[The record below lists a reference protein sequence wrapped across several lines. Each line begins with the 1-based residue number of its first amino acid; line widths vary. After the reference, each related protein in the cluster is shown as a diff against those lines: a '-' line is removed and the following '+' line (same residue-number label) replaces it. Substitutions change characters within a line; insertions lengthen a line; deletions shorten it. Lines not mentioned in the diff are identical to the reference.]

1 MKYENAQNIL
11 PSEIIEVIQGYIDGG
26 YLYIPKKDEN
36 KKRWGENSNIKEKLK
51 QRNREIYNRYLTG
64 TSIKELTNTYYLTDS
79 SIRRI
84 LREYRMN
91 DR

>member
-11 PSEIIEVIQGYIDGG
+11 PSEIIEMIQGYIDGG

>member
-11 PSEIIEVIQGYIDGG
+11 PSEIIEMIQGYMDGG

-64 TSIKELTNTYYLTDS
+64 TSIKELTNIYYLTDS